1 VRDSILSEKANRIS
15 VIALDLDGTLLRSDG
30 IVTER
35 TLAALGKC
43 VNAEMQIVI
52 ATMRPARSVTSML
65 PPDFPSAPWLCHNG
79 AEIYQNGKRS
89 YQNALS
95 PLTAKEIL
103 KIIWA
108 AAPEIAI
115 SIEMDDKLFASQ
127 PLDGPWI
134 YQVADLYQVIDR
146 PVAKVLFA
154 LDDDFEL
161 EELNDALRPIC
172 QTIIAKD
179 NQKQLAI
186 ITALGVSKPA
196 GLQILGEQ
204 YGFELKQVI
213 AFGDD
218 LVDLPMLQECGVGVA
233 MGNALP
239 EVKQAADLITLSN
252 DEDGVAETLEL
263 LLASRQ

>member
-1 VRDSILSEKANRIS
+1 M
-15 VIALDLDGTLLRSDG
+15 
-30 IVTER
+30 ER
-35 TLAALGKC
+35 YYGAMARFPPELAALKKC
-43 VNAEMQIVI
+43 IAAGMKVVI

-95 PLTAKEIL
+95 PLAAKEIL

-108 AAPEIAI
+108 AAPEVTI
-115 SIEMDDKLFASQ
+115 SVEIDDQLFASH
-127 PLDGPWI
+127 PLNEPWR
-134 YQVADLYQVIDR
+134 YQVADLFKIIDR

-154 LDDDFEL
+154 FNNNFEL
-161 EELNDALRPIC
+161 EELNEALKLLC
-172 QTIIAKD
+172 QTIIAQEKH
-179 NQKQLAI
+179 KKFFI

-218 LVDLPMLQECGVGVA
+218 LADLPMLRECGVGVA
-233 MGNALP
+233 MANALP